1 MEENVAPDL
10 TWHALIALAQVV
22 MIDITLAG
30 DNAVVIGMVV
40 RGLPAAQ
47 RRKAIVVGV
56 ASAALMRIVLALV
69 ASKLLAVIGLTLA
82 GGLLLLWVC
91 WKMYQEMR
99 HPEAVEGTTHHG
111 TLGQAIFRIILADLS
126 MSLDNVLAVAGASL
140 GHPYVLVTGLA
151 FSVVLMG
158 VAATLVAKL
167 LERYRWIAWL
177 GLAIVAFVACELIY
191 KGSIEVVHHV
201 AG

>member
-1 MEENVAPDL
+1 MSGTRIAPSYRNSAPANTILVIPLNCAAGALSLGFRVSVVLEDDVAPDL

-40 RGLPAAQ
+40 RGLPATQ
-47 RRKAIVVGV
+47 RRKAIIVGV

-69 ASKLLAVIGLTLA
+69 ASQLLAVIGLTLA
-82 GGLLLLWVC
+82 GGVLLLWVC

-99 HPEAVEGTTHHG
+99 HPEEVEGSTQNG

-126 MSLDNVLAVAGASL
+126 MSLDNVLAVAGAS
-140 GHPYVLVTGLA
+140 
-151 FSVVLMG
+151 
-158 VAATLVAKL
+158 
-167 LERYRWIAWL
+167 
-177 GLAIVAFVACELIY
+177 
-191 KGSIEVVHHV
+191 
-201 AG
+201 

>member
-1 MEENVAPDL
+1 
-10 TWHALIALAQVV
+10 

>member
-1 MEENVAPDL
+1 VAPDL
-10 TWHALIALAQVV
+10 TWHALIALAQVIL
-22 MIDITLAG
+22 IDITLAG

-40 RGLPAAQ
+40 RGLPAQQ
-47 RRKAIVVGV
+47 RRKAIMVGV
-56 ASAALMRIVLALV
+56 VAAALMRIVLALV
-69 ASKLLAVIGLTLA
+69 ASRLLAVLGLTLA

-91 WKMYQEMR
+91 WKMYQELR
-99 HPEAVEGTTHHG
+99 HPEEMTDDAQSGS
-111 TLGQAIFRIILADLS
+111 LSKAIFRIIIADLS
-126 MSLDNVLAVAGASL
+126 MSLDNVLAVAGAAL

-158 VAATLVAKL
+158 AAATLVANL
-167 LERYRWIAWL
+167 LNRYQWIAWL

-191 KGSIEVVHHV
+191 KGSMEVVHHV